1 MLSGAEPRAINV
13 DSTAWQKSFA
23 RLNLVT
29 SRSRPT
35 STSSTPGGSSMST
48 AGATAIAIFAG
59 QSAELRARDYY
70 DAIEHGALNSRIAD
84 AELTTASALVSLP
97 KKRRL
102 MR

>member
-1 MLSGAEPRAINV
+1 MAKELRALEPRDLALAADLDLEHAWRVEYV
-13 DSTAWQKSFA
+13 D
-23 RLNLVT
+23 R
-29 SRSRPT
+29 
-35 STSSTPGGSSMST
+35 GGH
-48 AGATAIAIFAG
+48 GYVAIFAG

>member
-1 MLSGAEPRAINV
+1 
-13 DSTAWQKSFA
+13 
-23 RLNLVT
+23 
-29 SRSRPT
+29 
-35 STSSTPGGSSMST
+35 
-48 AGATAIAIFAG
+48 
-59 QSAELRARDYY
+59 LRARDYY

>member
-1 MLSGAEPRAINV
+1 MAKKLRALEPRDLALAADLDLEHAWRVEYV
-13 DSTAWQKSFA
+13 D
-23 RLNLVT
+23 RHGYV
-29 SRSRPT
+29 
-35 STSSTPGGSSMST
+35 
-48 AGATAIAIFAG
+48 AIFAG

-70 DAIEHGALNSRIAD
+70 DAIERGALNSRIAD

>member
-1 MLSGAEPRAINV
+1 
-13 DSTAWQKSFA
+13 
-23 RLNLVT
+23 LNLVT

-35 STSSTPGGSSMST
+35 STSSTLGGSS
-48 AGATAIAIFAG
+48 AWRVEYVDRGGHGYVAIFAG

-70 DAIEHGALNSRIAD
+70 DAIERGALNSRIAD